1 MTGERNKPWGGRF
14 REDTDPSVERFTA
27 SIHFDSALARYD
39 LRLSEAHAEM
49 LCSVGL
55 ISAEELAA
63 LRRGLAE
70 IGAEIESG
78 RFPFDASLE
87 DIHMN
92 VEARL
97 RDRIGPAAARLHTG
111 RSRNDQVAT
120 DLLLYLRDAARAAR
134 AGLHELQSVL
144 IARAREHV
152 DTVLPGYTHLQRA
165 QPVRLAHHWLA
176 FVEMFGRDAQRLRDL
191 EGRLARSP
199 LGSGAPPGPTLP
211 PPRHPPP
218 RAPGFLGPP

>member
-1 MTGERNKPWGGRF
+1 MSRERNKPWGGRF
-14 REDTDPSVERFTA
+14 REDTDPSVERFSA
-27 SIHFDSALARYD
+27 SIHFDRALARYD

-49 LCSVGL
+49 LQAVGL
-55 ISAEELAA
+55 ISVEELAA

-70 IGAEIESG
+70 IGAEIEQD

-97 RDRIGPAAARLHTG
+97 RDRVGDAAAKLPTG

-134 AGLHELQSVL
+134 AGLHELQEVL
-144 IARAREHV
+144 LARAREHL

-176 FVEMFGRDAQRLRDL
+176 FVEMLSRDAQRFRDL
-191 EGRLARSP
+191 EARLALSP
-199 LGSGAPPGPTLP
+199 LGSCALAGTTL
-211 PPRHPPP
+211 
-218 RAPGFLGPP
+218 